1 MKQRSFMRARQALRN
16 DMFALCLLMGMG
28 LAALAG
34 TAHAGSTDISSVPLS
49 SSATPVVKPNVMF
62 ILDDSGS
69 MQSDYIPDESNG
81 TGRYAHKASQ
91 CNGLAFNPDPAQLY
105 APPLRADGT
114 SYPNA
119 TFTAAWVDGFRG
131 DNSDPAVTND
141 TTDLTGRVYYTYSGA
156 LAPLS
161 WSYLANG
168 NPDTTATFYRQC
180 RSNVGSAPGNA
191 VFTAVVVPAAEQ
203 QRYANWYAYYRTR
216 ELLMRT
222 AAGRAFNTLGT
233 DYRVGFTTISNTASV
248 DGNRFLHIRD
258 FDQTQKNLFFE
269 KLYGVGAGSWTPLR
283 GALSKV
289 GRYFANKAPGQN
301 YDPMQYSC
309 QRNYAILSTDGYW
322 NNNIE
327 TATYGPY
334 KLDGTLVGQQD
345 GNALRP
351 VHDGA
356 GDEVVQ
362 VIDRTQAY
370 DYPRTRNQRTDTPYT
385 RTRTQVNNS
394 TGASGCSAVQYR
406 VTTQPQ
412 TRTVRVTQPQI
423 EVGSTATKLFRQI
436 ILTRNGILQSDT
448 NNQVGGLTTAFSNN
462 WENTTGVATTSNP
475 TWGSAGAATIT
486 CATQAE
492 LTAAGTP
499 RNSTTYTPDPSG
511 TPGTPGAPTVTI
523 VNLVNPASEGAAI
536 GGLVVASDTT
546 TTSMNGG
553 SSDSLADVSQYYY
566 TTDLRTA
573 ALGNCTGNG
582 GRDVCDNTSLSPLPT
597 DPATHQH
604 VTTSTIGLGVSGT
617 LTYDPNYLIQTSGD
631 FVNIK
636 QGTANWPI
644 TDTGSPGAESIDDL
658 WHAAVNGR
666 GNYYATNNSDTLAT
680 AIQKSLDAVT
690 AVVGSSSAAA
700 TTSLQPT
707 TGQDNQVF
715 IASFT
720 TVQWTGDLKAFPLS
734 AVDGTVDTANPRWSA
749 ANVLDSTPAASRNI
763 YYKASGSN
771 SLRTFTKTNLDADGY
786 GGYFSNFCSQSAI
799 PSQCAGYTSAQLA
812 ASASGGNVINYLRGD
827 RTLEAATGDDAV
839 FRTRVSVLGDIINSE
854 PAYVQKPPF
863 GYEDTGYAAHVST
876 WANRKPVV
884 YVGSNDG
891 MLHAFSAESADGG
904 AELWAYVPTAVMP
917 KMYLLGDK
925 NYENLHQHR
934 VDGTPVVADIYNAV
948 GGTWHTILIAG
959 LNSGGRAYYALDVTD
974 PLNPRLLWEFSHA
987 NDADL
992 GLSYGNP
999 VVTKRTDGTW
1009 VVMFASGYNNIGT
1022 GDGGGHLY
1030 VLNAYTGS
1038 QLLKLSTGAGST
1050 TTPSG
1055 LAKINVWLDSVVN
1068 NTAQRVYG
1076 ADLLGNVWRFDI
1088 DNVVQPYQSAM
1099 LLAQLNVSGV
1109 PQPVTTLPLLSTIT
1123 TSGGAK
1129 VPVLSIGTG
1138 RYLGLS
1144 DLGDESQQSI
1154 YTIADRLQTTGHGNF
1169 RSNSLAVN
1177 ETVTL
1182 SGSSGTVGGGT
1193 VDWATAAGW
1202 YVDLPA
1208 EGERIAIDMSVAN
1221 GSLVAISAI
1230 PGGTDCAPVG
1240 SSVLYRINLNTGS
1253 GVLERLGDYL
1263 VAGFSVIKVN
1273 SSGPNATDGVLKIVG
1288 VKGDSSPFTK
1298 DIDLTSGS
1306 GVGTQH
1312 RTSWRELVN

>member
-1 MKQRSFMRARQALRN
+1 MNQLFVMKACRALHN
-16 DMFALCLLMGMG
+16 DAFALCLWMGMG
-28 LAALAG
+28 LTALAG

-69 MQSDYIPDESNG
+69 MQSAYIPDESNRPASYG
-81 TGRYAHKASQ
+81 FYSSQ
-91 CNGLAFNPDPAQLY
+91 CNGLAYNPDPAVLY
-105 APPLRADGT
+105 APPVNADGT

-119 TFTAAWVDGFRG
+119 TFTAAWIDGFRG
-131 DNSDPAVTND
+131 AASGVTN
-141 TTDLTGRVYYTYSGA
+141 LTGSTYYTYSGA
-156 LAPLS
+156 QAPQS
-161 WSYLANG
+161 WRYLANG
-168 NPDTTATFYRQC
+168 NPDTTATIYREC
-180 RSNVGSAPGNA
+180 RSNVGSTPGSA

-222 AAGRAFNTLGT
+222 AAGRAFSALGT
-233 DYRVGFTTISNTASV
+233 DYRVGFTSISERTSV
-248 DGNRFLHIRD
+248 DGDRFLHVRD

-289 GRYFANKAPGQN
+289 GQYFANKAPGQN
-301 YDPMQYSC
+301 ADPMQYSC

-345 GNALRP
+345 GEALRP

-356 GDEVVQ
+356 GTEVVQ

-370 DYPRTRNQRTDTPYT
+370 DYPRTRNQRTDTPYS
-385 RTRTQVNNS
+385 RIRIQVNNN
-394 TGASGCSAVQYR
+394 TGGGGCSALQYR
-406 VTTQPQ
+406 VTSQPQ
-412 TRTVRVTQPQI
+412 TRTVRTTQPQI

-448 NNQVGGLTTAFSNN
+448 TTQVGGLTTSFSDSWTSN
-462 WENTTGVATTSNP
+462 GAATDNNP
-475 TWGSAGAATIT
+475 TWGNAGGSTVT
-486 CATQAE
+486 CATLAQ
-492 LTAAGTP
+492 LILAGTP
-499 RNSTTYTPDPSG
+499 RNSTTYNPNTTG
-511 TPGTPGAPTVTI
+511 TPGSPAVTTA
-523 VNLVNPASEGAAI
+523 NLTNPASEGAAI

-546 TTSMNGG
+546 TSSINGG
-553 SSDSLADVSQYYY
+553 SSDSLADVAQYYY
-566 TTDLRTA
+566 TTDLRSS
-573 ALGNCTGNG
+573 ALGNCSGNG
-582 GRDVCDNTSLSPLPT
+582 GRDVCDNTSLSPLPG

-617 LTYDPNYLIQTSGD
+617 LTYDPDYLVQTSGD
-631 FVNIK
+631 FVNIR

-644 TDTGSPGAESIDDL
+644 TDTGSPGAEAIDDL

-666 GNYYATNNSDTLAT
+666 GIYYATNNSDTLAT

-749 ANVLDSTPAASRNI
+749 ANVLDNTVPADRKI
-763 YYKASGSN
+763 FYKASGSN
-771 SLRTFTKTNLDADGY
+771 TLRLFTEPNLDADGY
-786 GGYFSNFCSQSAI
+786 SSFFANFCSQSII
-799 PSQCAGYTSAQLA
+799 PSQCSGYTSAQLS
-812 ASASGGNVINYLRGD
+812 ASASASNVVDYLRGV

-854 PAYVQKPPF
+854 PAYVQRPPF
-863 GYEDTGYAAHVST
+863 AYEDTGYAAHVSAWT
-876 WANRKPVV
+876 NRKPVV
-884 YVGSNDG
+884 YAGSNDG
-891 MLHAFSAESADGG
+891 MLHAFSADSADGG

-917 KMYLLGDK
+917 SMYLLGDK
-925 NYENLHQHR
+925 NYENLHRHR
-934 VDGTPVVADIYNAV
+934 VDGTPVVADIYNTSS
-948 GGTWHTILIAG
+948 GTWHTILIAG

-974 PLNPRLLWEFSHA
+974 PLDPQLLWEFSNA

-1009 VVMFASGYNNIGT
+1009 VVMFASGYNNIGA
-1022 GDGGGHLY
+1022 GDGQGYLY

-1038 QLLKLSTGAGST
+1038 QMLKIPTGAGST

-1055 LAKINVWLDSVVN
+1055 LAKINVWLDSVVD

-1088 DNVVQPYQSAM
+1088 DNLVAPNQSAL
-1099 LLAQLNVSGV
+1099 LLAQLSVSGV

-1123 TSGGAK
+1123 TSGGTR
-1129 VPVLSIGTG
+1129 VPVVSIGTG

-1154 YTIADRLQTTGHGNF
+1154 YTIADRLQSSGHGDF
-1169 RSNSLAVN
+1169 RTNSLAVN
-1177 ETVTL
+1177 ETATV
-1182 SGSSGTVGGGT
+1182 SGTGSDGTIGGAT

-1240 SSVLYRINLNTGS
+1240 SSVLYRINLNSGS
-1253 GVLERLGDYL
+1253 GAFEKLGDYL

-1273 SSGPNATDGVLKIVG
+1273 SSGPNAADGVLKIVG

-1306 GVGTQH
+1306 GATTQH